1 MPVLIAVLFALVIA
15 AFFVSRRAGLLML
28 AGVSVAVAGMFAWI
42 WHTAEVAET
51 RRDVIPIDEIEV
63 LDSRTRGTTTDYLFR
78 NRNERWTLTAIHS
91 EMVARLD
98 DGTILDRREFTHR
111 VDIPPQQA
119 RWQTLRYFGLE
130 IGLEYEWRIIGT
142 EGTLNP

>member
-15 AFFVSRRAGLLML
+15 AFFVSRRVGLFML
-28 AGVSVAVAGMFAWI
+28 AGVSVAVAGMFAWV
-42 WHTAEVAET
+42 WHTTDVIES
-51 RRDVIPIDEIEV
+51 RRDVIPVEQVEV

-78 NRNERWTLTAIHS
+78 NQNERWTLTAIHS

-111 VDIPPQQA
+111 VDIPPLQA
-119 RWQTLRYFGLE
+119 RWHTLRYFGLE
-130 IGLEYEWRIIGT
+130 IGLDYKWRITGT
-142 EGTLNP
+142 EGVVNP